1 MLIFPE
7 TKFDFCGDEY
17 IYAEISKEMRIE
29 SNFKAISITNELRKR
44 NIPGM
49 IEIYPSNASYLIRY
63 DPNAIS
69 PHHLLDYLQEVD
81 QQKSDRSELYFSSRI
96 IEIPVW
102 YNDKIT
108 KRTIEKYQH
117 LQPEAEGDDFSYVM
131 KANGF
136 TDKEDFIASHS
147 APPYFITS
155 LGFKP
160 GTAWGFPLGVP
171 QRQILQAPKYPSPRS
186 YTPSEAVGIGGAFT
200 VVYPSESTG
209 SYQLIGMSAVP
220 VYDPGQSLP
229 LFQDSFFLAKP
240 GDLWKYRPVTE
251 AEYYNIREEVAKRIY
266 EYRVKSIEFS
276 AEQYDEEG
284 MRYISQ
290 LMEGF

>member
-17 IYAEISKEMRIE
+17 IYAEISTEMRIE
-29 SNFKAISITNELRKR
+29 SNFKAISITNELRQR

-49 IEIYPSNASYLIRY
+49 IEVYPSNASYLIRY
-63 DPNAIS
+63 DPNVIS
-69 PHHLLDYLQEVD
+69 PYHLLDYLQEID
-81 QQKSDRSELYFSSRI
+81 QQKSDRSELHFSSRI

-102 YNDKIT
+102 YNDKVT
-108 KRTIEKYQH
+108 KKTIEKYQH
-117 LQPEAEGDDFSYVM
+117 LQPEAEGDDFAYVM
-131 KANGF
+131 RTNGF
-136 TDKEDFIASHS
+136 TDVEAFITAHAS
-147 APPYFITS
+147 PPYFITS

-171 QRQILQAPKYPSPRS
+171 QNRIIQAPKYSSPRP
-186 YTPSEAVGIGGAFT
+186 YTPSEALGIGGAFT

-209 SYQLIGMSAVP
+209 SYQLIGVSAVP
-220 VYDPGQSLP
+220 VYDTGQSLP
-229 LFQDSFFLAKP
+229 IFRDSFFLAKP

-251 AEYYNIREEVAKRIY
+251 AEYYNIREEVEKRTY
-266 EYRVKSIEFS
+266 EYKVKPIQFS
-276 AEQYDEEG
+276 AEQYDENG
-284 MRYISQ
+284 IHYISQ